1 MPTRRTQLRRRKKPV
16 QWQIGS
22 PIPFGLVSEFAE
34 YFPKR
39 RINDVFGQR
48 VILRHPGHVQS
59 FDKDRL
65 VLADDLRREF
75 LNRVSSGIADSGVE
89 SGYFMFSFL
98 AIVTALDLARQAALK
113 PLQPL
118 FSFDQWARVFNL
130 LAFAGRG
137 QRLNTY
143 VYTDFCFRFL
153 QWRYIGFD
161 ENTYKIASNRILA
174 YCQIQYLSVFRQLAA
189 PRNIERR
196 GLLGQ
201 CYLPVSKRE
210 GVGGIAGRLMMMA

>member
-1 MPTRRTQLRRRKKPV
+1 MSTRRTQFRRRKKPI

-22 PIPFGLVSEFAE
+22 PIPFGLVFEFSE
-34 YFPKR
+34 YFTKR
-39 RINDVFGQR
+39 RVNDVFGQV
-48 VILRHPGHVQS
+48 VILRHPGYVQS

-98 AIVTALDLARQAALK
+98 PIVTALDLAREAALE

-118 FSFDQWARVFNL
+118 FSFEERTRVFNL

-137 QRLNTY
+137 QRLNSN
-143 VYTDFCFRFL
+143 VYTDFSFCFL
-153 QWRYIGFD
+153 QWRYISFD
-161 ENTYKIASNRILA
+161 ENTYKIAASRILA
-174 YCQIQYLSVFRQLAA
+174 Y
-189 PRNIERR
+189 
-196 GLLGQ
+196 
-201 CYLPVSKRE
+201 
-210 GVGGIAGRLMMMA
+210 